1 MDVLREKIFF
11 LGIFFG
17 QFPSRS
23 ERPSYTAL
31 LDIPKNRFDR
41 KHPTFVFL
49 KYLLYLN
56 ICEENRNAIKFIC
69 SGVRPA
75 EWFWQKIKK
84 DYASR

>member
-1 MDVLREKIFF
+1 VCTV
-11 LGIFFG
+11 
-17 QFPSRS
+17 
-23 ERPSYTAL
+23 YTAL

-41 KHPTFVFL
+41 KNPTFVFF

-75 EWFWQKIKK
+75 EYTTVVWEWRWRGVGV
-84 DYASR
+84 DVPHV